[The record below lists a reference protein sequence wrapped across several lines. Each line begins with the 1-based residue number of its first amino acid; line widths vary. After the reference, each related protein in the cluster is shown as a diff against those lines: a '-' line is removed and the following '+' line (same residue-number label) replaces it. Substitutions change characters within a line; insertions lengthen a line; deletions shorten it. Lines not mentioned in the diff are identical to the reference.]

1 MNIIIKE
8 ELLNEGGLRNIREL
22 ANRYNKAKI
31 YFHQDLDGVTTAL
44 AMKNYLENNGIKV
57 IDAEVIQYGD
67 KEFSIKKPSA
77 SGDVMPVLVDFAHG
91 KPMFVIHTDHHDKQ
105 VGAEKG
111 ASTSFRAS
119 RSNVE
124 TISQIVSS
132 SDIFPDNDIKM
143 ISTVDSADF
152 VKMGVT
158 PDDIMTYV
166 FQLDKE
172 KELSRNKIIMALVTN
187 KLLLAYKNKPKF
199 LERLVMNSSPSLLNI
214 YFNIIKLA
222 KEEGYVSPE
231 IMKKNLEDYI
241 EAQKKSENVEYIKDY
256 GIISQYGGGA
266 LFKPGAYDRYV
277 PFKNYPDANFLVI
290 AWPLGL
296 LQASCNPF
304 KASREL
310 KGVNLGEIAQEVLA
324 QYESELKS
332 KKITIDTIKYFAEK
346 NKEFVEESV
355 GFTFNDLVAMFEETD
370 GGIEGL
376 NTVPSGSSSDYTV
389 DRWHNALRKV
399 MDKPYSLLNDREK
412 KALKLL
418 SVTGWDMIQANS
430 GGHKCITNISGL
442 MYFGKD
448 GKEFLLKF
456 KDSLINKLKEKI
468 DSDKI
473 SENIFTKKQILKEV
487 NEFQDIYSSMWDK
500 MLRSVCMKYTKD
512 VNQAEDFCQNGFIK
526 VYQNLNKYD
535 NTGSLEGWVKRVIN
549 NSILDELRKNKISFV
564 SGGDEGFDFSRY
576 NVGDEEYEEGIS
588 LEDIKKVLP
597 QLPQSYKKAIEM
609 YYIEGLKHDEI
620 AKKLGISPSTSK
632 TNLMKAKARMK
643 DLLSNTYNQ

>member
-1 MNIIIKE
+1 MNIILNE
-8 ELLNEGGLRNIREL
+8 GLLNEGGLRNIRDL
-22 ANRYNKAKI
+22 SNRYDKAKI

-57 IDAEVIQYGD
+57 VDAEVIQYGD

-77 SGDVMPVLVDFAHG
+77 SGDIMPVLVDFAHG

-111 ASTSFRAS
+111 ASTSFRPS

-124 TISQIVSS
+124 TISQVVSP
-132 SDIFPDNDIKM
+132 SDIFPDDDIKM

-152 VKMGVT
+152 VKMGIKPEDV
-158 PDDIMTYV
+158 MTYV

-172 KELSRNKIIMALVTN
+172 KELSRNKKIMALVTN
-187 KLLLAYKNKPKF
+187 KLLLAYKNKPNF
-199 LERLVMNSSPSLLNI
+199 LENLVMNSSPSLLNI
-214 YFNIIKLA
+214 YLNIVKQA
-222 KEEGYVSPE
+222 KEEGYVSPDV
-231 IMKKNLEDYI
+231 MKSNLEDYI
-241 EAQKKSENVEYIKDY
+241 QKQKESENVEYIKDY

-310 KGVNLGEIAQEVLA
+310 KGVNLGEIAQEVLSE
-324 QYESELKS
+324 YESELKD
-332 KKITIDTIKYFAEK
+332 KKITVDTIKYFAEK
-346 NKEFVEESV
+346 NKSFSEESV
-355 GFTFNDLVAMFEETD
+355 GFTFKDMVAMFEETE
-370 GGIEGL
+370 GGITGL
-376 NTVPSGSSSDYTV
+376 NNTPKGSPEDYTV
-389 DRWHNALRKV
+389 ERWQNAIKKI
-399 MDKPYSLLNDREK
+399 MDKPYSKLSERER

-448 GKEFLLKF
+448 GNVFLKKF

-468 DSDKI
+468 DADKL
-473 SENIFTKKQILKEV
+473 SENVFTKKQLLREV
-487 NEFQDIYSSMWDK
+487 TEFQEIYSTMWDK
-500 MLRSVCMKYTKD
+500 MLNQVCMKYTKD
-512 VNQAEDFCQNGFIK
+512 RDKAQDFCQNGFIK
-526 VYQNLNKYD
+526 VYKNLNKYD
-535 NTGSLEGWVKRVIN
+535 DTGSLEAWVRRVIN
-549 NSILDELRKNKISFV
+549 NSILDELRKKKLSFV
-564 SGGDEGFDFSRY
+564 DGEDGFDFSRLD
-576 NVGDEEYEEGIS
+576 VGDEEYEEGLS
-588 LEDIKKVLP
+588 MDQIKKVLP
-597 QLPQSYKKAIEM
+597 KISPAYRKTIEL
-609 YYIEGLKHDEI
+609 YYIDGLKHNEI
-620 AKKLGISPSTSK
+620 AKKLGVSPNTSK
-632 TNLMKAKARMK
+632 TNLMKAKAKMK
-643 DLLSNTYNQ
+643 ELLSKEYGL